1 MNRRN
6 FLRTGSLL
14 GLPFLASPLNAS
26 MTKMLEQLVDPSSD
40 RVLVLIQLSGGN
52 DGLNTLIPLD
62 QYATLTGLRSN
73 IILPESSLLNITDT
87 QALHPAM
94 TGLRNLFSDGI
105 VGAIQGVGYPDQN
118 RSHFRST
125 DIWTSASAAEEVIN
139 TGWLGRNFQDQQ
151 PDFPTGYPNEEY
163 PAPFAISIGSQVSQT
178 CQGMGVNFS
187 IAINN
192 PFSVTSLAVGGDT
205 PLPATPYGDELGFLR
220 TTIAQTNAYGGYIQ
234 ERVETTGQ
242 TTVEYPD
249 SQIAQA
255 LRNVAYMISS
265 GLETKV
271 YVVNLGGF
279 DTHAAQVMENDTT
292 QGEHAT
298 LLGSL
303 SDAMTAFQN
312 DMTTQGLGER
322 VLSMT
327 FSEFGRRIRSNDS
340 VGTDHGSAA
349 PLFLMGECVLPGVL
363 GQSPEIS
370 PEADVNEGVAM
381 QYDFRDIYGTVL
393 QDWFCLPANE
403 VNRVLGHDFTHL
415 PILRICS
422 EPNATN
428 DLIAN
433 LEAEIYPNPTSSRL
447 VVSFTSSGIH
457 TDLAL
462 FDIQGRRIRQV
473 FSRHLSAGRHSV
485 EINLADLPTGA
496 YVIRLQAGIA
506 VLSKRVV
513 KQ

>member
-6 FLRTGSLL
+6 FLRTGGIL
-14 GLPFLASPLNAS
+14 GLPFMASPLSAG
-26 MTKMLEQLVDPSSD
+26 MTRMLEQLVDPASD
-40 RVLVLIQLSGGN
+40 RVLVLLQLTGGN

-62 QYATLTGLRSN
+62 QYATLTGLRN
-73 IILPESSLLNITDT
+73 NVILPENSLLGITDT

-94 TGLRNLFSDGI
+94 TGMRNLFNDGI
-105 VGAIQGVGYPDQN
+105 LGAIQGVGYPDQN

-125 DIWTSASAAEEVIN
+125 DIWTSASAADEVIT
-139 TGWLGRNFQDQQ
+139 TGWLGREFQDKQ
-151 PDFPTGYPNEEY
+151 PDFPENYPNEEY
-163 PAPFAISIGSQVSQT
+163 PAPFAIAMGSQVSQT
-178 CQGMGVNFS
+178 CQGVGVNFS
-187 IAINN
+187 VAIND
-192 PFSVTSLAVGGDT
+192 PFNVTSLSVGGDT
-205 PLPATPYGDELGFLR
+205 PLPETPYGDELGFLR

-234 ERVETTGQ
+234 ERVDTTGQ
-242 TTVEYPD
+242 SVVEYPD
-249 SQIAQA
+249 TRLAEA
-255 LRNVAYMISS
+255 LKNVAYMISS

-279 DTHAAQVMENDTT
+279 DTHAAQVLATDKT
-292 QGEHAT
+292 QGNHAE
-298 LLGSL
+298 LLASL
-303 SDAMTAFQN
+303 SDAMEAFQN
-312 DMTTQGLGER
+312 DITAQGLGER

-340 VGTDHGSAA
+340 LGTDHGSAA
-349 PLFLMGECVLPGVL
+349 PLFLMGECVMPGIL

-381 QYDFRDIYGTVL
+381 QYDFRDIYGSVL
-393 QDWFCLPANE
+393 QDWFCLPAEE
-403 VNRVLGHDFTHL
+403 VSTVLGHEYTHL
-415 PILRICS
+415 PILRLCG

-433 LEAEIYPNPTSSRL
+433 LEAEIYPNPTSNRL
-447 VVSFTSSGIH
+447 VISFTSSGIS

-462 FDIQGRRIRQV
+462 FDTQGKKVRQV
-473 FSRHLSAGRHSV
+473 FSKKLEAGRHSF
-485 EINLADLPTGA
+485 ELDLAGLPKAA
-496 YVIRLQAGIA
+496 YVVRLQAGIA